1 VVAVDISFFQPAGHG
16 PVNGRLLIETPTA
29 KEARKGI
36 FCRGKL
42 LGCPDFQ
49 GGPEIKVWTKW

>member
-1 VVAVDISFFQPAGHG
+1 VDISFFQPAGHG